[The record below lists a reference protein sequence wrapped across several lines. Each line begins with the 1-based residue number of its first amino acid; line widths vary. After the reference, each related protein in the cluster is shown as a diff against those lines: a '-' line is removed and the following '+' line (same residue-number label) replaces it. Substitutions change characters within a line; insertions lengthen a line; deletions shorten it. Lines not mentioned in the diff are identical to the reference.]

1 MAAERKPKSGSKARK
16 TLESKGGTGEMVDET
31 RGVFMISIAADLA
44 GMHPQTLR
52 VYEARGL
59 ITPQRSPKNTR
70 LYSQADVERLQRI
83 QQLTSEQGLNLAGVV
98 AMLEME
104 ESVARMRAEMA
115 RMRERADRMEREM
128 VAEMERLRSA
138 VGGEMVPYGAYE
150 GHGVG
155 RPKQTDEPTRIE
167 VRRRGRSE

>member
-1 MAAERKPKSGSKARK
+1 
-16 TLESKGGTGEMVDET
+16 
-31 RGVFMISIAADLA
+31 
-44 GMHPQTLR
+44 
-52 VYEARGL
+52 
-59 ITPQRSPKNTR
+59 
-70 LYSQADVERLQRI
+70 
-83 QQLTSEQGLNLAGVV
+83 
-98 AMLEME
+98 MLEME